1 MKGRAMV
8 RLGMNT
14 GKKFKHDS
22 LVAWAFLLPMAIYYT
37 IFSIIAVVFVIV
49 LSFGTWNVLAG
60 GFENFR
66 FSGFT
71 NYIEIFSEPLYLKVF
86 GNTILMGVIILA
98 ANMVFGLFLAIML
111 NRGLHFQ
118 NLQRLLWYLPVV
130 VSMAVMS
137 DIFGKMLV
145 NGREGTFNMILIR
158 LGLAPVLWSE
168 STFWMFFW
176 IIFLTIWKSLGNT
189 VLYYIAGLN
198 GIPQELYEVG
208 KIEGCNV
215 WQKFVY
221 ITLPMLKP
229 MISFIFI
236 TSLINIF
243 NIFEQVQL
251 ISQGG
256 PDNSTEVVMFR
267 IYNEAFQN
275 FNMGISSA
283 LSVIVLVIVVI
294 ITTLSM
300 KTINIQL
307 DA

>member
-1 MKGRAMV
+1 MKSRAMV
-8 RLGMNT
+8 RLGMNI

-66 FSGFT
+66 FSGLT
-71 NYIEIFSEPLYLKVF
+71 NYIEIFSQPLYLKVF
-86 GNTILMGVIILA
+86 GNTILMGIIILV

-111 NRGLHFQ
+111 NKGLHFQ

-189 VLYYIAGLN
+189 ILYYIAGLN

-294 ITTLSM
+294 ITTFSM

>member
-14 GKKFKHDS
+14 GKKFRHDS

-37 IFSIIAVVFVIV
+37 IFSIIAVVLVIV

-66 FSGFT
+66 FSGLT
-71 NYIEIFSEPLYLKVF
+71 NYIEIFSQPLYLKVF